1 VTLAVYTYFASAL
14 FGRQYLDTDK
24 GIEMNN
30 VDFVVPVFTILQ
42 YLFYVGWLKVA
53 EALINPFGE
62 DDDDFDVNWMV
73 DRNLQVSYM
82 MIDDV
87 GQFPPKATRDIHWGL
102 PIPDELP
109 YTVASLPFRGSVPD
123 SSATR
128 MEVSTEGQ
136 QTISSSDLPDKVV
149 IFTFYSSLPIRK
161 FYNIKSLLL
170 WVNKFP
176 PFFLTH

>member
-1 VTLAVYTYFASAL
+1 VTLALYAYFASAL
-14 FGRQYLDTDK
+14 FGSQYLDSDK
-24 GIEMNN
+24 D

-62 DDDDFDVNWMV
+62 DDDDFDVNYLV
-73 DRNLQVSYM
+73 DRNLQVCYM

-136 QTISSSDLPDKVV
+136 QTILSSDLPDKVV
-149 IFTFYSSLPIRK
+149 IFTFYI
-161 FYNIKSLLL
+161 
-170 WVNKFP
+170 
-176 PFFLTH
+176 